1 MGTSTRSFGSLLVA
15 GTLAAGVV
23 LGATGGVPALGHEG
37 RQGHDGQQQPGGVET
52 AGGTGLSDGASAPRA
67 HPVAAARAEPGLPDR
82 FRDEVVIG
90 GLTEPTSVAFAPDGT
105 AFVTQKSGAV
115 LTYDPQPDGSYA
127 DPQPGQFVD
136 LRAEVH
142 NYFDRGLLSLAID
155 PDFPRRPYVYVVYS
169 WDVDP
174 RDPGRVPAW
183 GEPDG
188 YFDEC
193 LQPAGSGPGGMAPG
207 CVVQARVS
215 RLTAV
220 EGPDGWVM
228 APDGETPLVD
238 DYCLQFPSHAAGS
251 VQFGPDGNLYA
262 TVGEGA
268 SFDFADY
275 GQVANPCQDPED
287 EGGSMRSQ
295 DLLTAG
301 DATGLN
307 GSVIRIDPDTGA
319 PAPGNPA
326 HPQGPVASS
335 AVAIGLRNPFRF
347 TFRPGAGDR
356 PDLWVGDVGGNGFEE
371 VDRIP
376 DASDVGSAARNF
388 GWPCFEGPGRNPEFQ
403 ALDLPVCE
411 RLYRE
416 GGVAAPYFSYE
427 TRGDSLSDDEGC
439 ASGTASISGVQFLGD
454 VYPDRYA
461 GGLAFSD
468 FSRQCVFVLLPG
480 ADGLPDPEKVEPL
493 VTAARSPVD
502 LTTGPDGDLYYVSYG
517 TDDRGFPL
525 PGNGA
530 IRRVH
535 HYPGNLPPT
544 ARLEVEGEPF
554 GPVPLA
560 VSLDASGSTDD
571 ASMTYSWDLDGDG
584 AFDDATGP
592 RASRTYTDGTVNVLV
607 GVRVTD
613 EDGATSTSLEWLY
626 PGNTPPA
633 LTIQR
638 PSAPAT
644 FAVGDR
650 IDLLAGATDAED
662 GSYASRPDRFS
673 WTVSVRHCPS
683 ICHTHPFTA
692 YQYTNEV
699 EGRLFAPDHEY
710 PSTILLTASVIDDR
724 NMTTF
729 ESIEVEPRPS
739 RVSLTSK
746 PRGARLKA
754 TGHVGEGT
762 YTYIENGRFTVSAP
776 KRQKLKGRVF
786 RFKRWTD
793 GGARSHEV
801 VAVQGGVELRA
812 VYRPEGKGRGKG
824 KGR

>member
-1 MGTSTRSFGSLLVA
+1 MLS
-15 GTLAAGVV
+15 VV
-23 LGATGGVPALGHEG
+23 LLCAGLGTTVPASAHEGHEG
-37 RQGHDGQQQPGGVET
+37 HTGGERPAAGPGLFST
-52 AGGTGLSDGASAPRA
+52 TASAPARA
-67 HPVAAARAEPGLPDR
+67 AEPGLPDR

-90 GLTEPTSVAFAPDGT
+90 GLTEPTSVSFAPDGT
-105 AFVTQKSGAV
+105 AFVSQKSGAV
-115 LTYDPQPDGSYA
+115 LTYDRQPDGTYA
-127 DPQPGQFVD
+127 DPSPGQFVD
-136 LRAEVH
+136 LRSQVH
-142 NYFDRGLLSLAID
+142 NYYDRGLLSLDVD
-155 PDFPRRPYVYVVYS
+155 PDFPRRPYVYVVYA

-174 RDPGRVPAW
+174 RDPDRLPGW

-188 YFDEC
+188 YYDEC
-193 LQPAGSGPGGMAPG
+193 PEPTGTSPDEQAVG

-220 EGPDGWVM
+220 RGPDGWVM
-228 APDGETPLVD
+228 APDGEQPLLD

-251 VQFGPDGNLYA
+251 VQVGPDGALYA

-275 GQVANPCQDPED
+275 GQVGNPCGDPQD

-295 DLLTAG
+295 DLLTTG
-301 DATGLN
+301 DPVGLN
-307 GSVIRIDPDTGA
+307 GSVVRIDPDTGA
-319 PAPGNPA
+319 PAPGNPV
-326 HPQGPVASS
+326 HPQGDVASS

-356 PDLWVGDVGGNGFEE
+356 PELWVGDVGGNGFEE
-371 VDRIP
+371 VDRVV
-376 DASDVGSAARNF
+376 DASAVGASARNF

-416 GGVAAPYFSYE
+416 GGVTAPYFAYE

-439 ASGTASISGVQFLGD
+439 ASGTASISGVQFLGAT
-454 VYPDRYA
+454 YPSRYA

-480 ADGLPDPEKVEPL
+480 ADGLPDPDRVEPL
-493 VTAARSPVD
+493 VTGARSPVD

-517 TDDRGFPL
+517 TDERGFPL

-544 ARLEVEGEPF
+544 ARLEVVGEPH
-554 GPVPLA
+554 GPVPLDVELEA
-560 VSLDASGSTDD
+560 GASTDD
-571 ASMTYSWDLDGDG
+571 GPMTYAWDLDGDG
-584 AFDDATGP
+584 VFDDAEGP
-592 RASRTYTDGTVNVLV
+592 TAARTYTDGATNVLV

-613 EDGATSTSLEWLY
+613 RDGATSTASQWLY
-626 PGNTPPA
+626 PGNTPPSLEIA
-633 LTIQR
+633 
-638 PSAPAT
+638 APTAGTT

-650 IDLLAGATDAED
+650 IDLRAVGSDLED
-662 GSYASRPDRFS
+662 GGYAGRPDRFS
-673 WTVSVRHCPS
+673 WTASVRHCPS
-683 ICHTHPFTA
+683 VCHTHPFTTF
-692 YQYTNEV
+692 QFTDVV

-724 NMTTF
+724 AMTTF
-729 ESIEVEPRPS
+729 RSIELQPRPS
-739 RVSLTSK
+739 ELVLTSR
-746 PRGARLKA
+746 PAGARLKA

-762 YTYIENGRFTVSAP
+762 YTYIEGGRLTVSAP
-776 KRQKLKGRVF
+776 KRQRIRGEVWLF
-786 RFKRWTD
+786 RRWSD
-793 GGARSHEV
+793 GGARTHEV
-801 VAVQGGVELRA
+801 VAGPGGLALEA
-812 VYRPEGKGRGKG
+812 VYRAKPTTGGKG
-824 KGR
+824 KGGGRGRSPQR